1 MIHVISRYFSP
12 KANLCN
18 MKITFTNLNNSRSI
32 WRSWEN
38 RRTTSLSAPF
48 WRIFCASEST
58 KLSDT
63 LPIGTLQREEGS
75 YKKDFERFR
84 EFCGFRH
91 CIFSIKIDDFYL
103 ISSLTLWS
111 VIKSAVHDG
120 DNGGRS
126 EIGEGFEVNNVEC
139 RSVVCCLKIKI
150 KIAIQAPSFDNS
162 LISDH

>member
-1 MIHVISRYFSP
+1 MSSQLKTFYYAVI
-12 KANLCN
+12 ATCV
-18 MKITFTNLNNSRSI
+18 
-32 WRSWEN
+32 
-38 RRTTSLSAPF
+38 
-48 WRIFCASEST
+48 RIDET
-58 KLSDT
+58 LGT

-150 KIAIQAPSFDNS
+150 KIAIQAPNFDNS
-162 LISDH
+162 LITKRPESRSTENDRQKALATYPLWFIFV